1 MARRSKKG
9 RSVDGVILVNKPTGV
24 SSNHVLQ
31 RVKRLYNAQ
40 KAGHT
45 GALDPLATGMLPVC
59 LGEATKF
66 SQFLL
71 DADKV
76 YRVRAQLGVRT
87 DTSDA
92 DGDVVEQRP
101 VNVSA
106 EALEQA
112 LERFRGAID
121 QVPSMFSA
129 LKHQGRPLYE
139 YARKG
144 ITIERPARPVH
155 IFRLDLLQRGDDWL
169 ELEVHCSKGTYIR
182 SLVDDLG
189 QLLQCGAHVTMLHRL
204 AVADYPAA
212 QMHTVEALEALSF
225 GELDAL
231 LLGMDSPVARLAQIT
246 ISEAEGKAFSHGQPV
261 SAELYPAG
269 TMVRVVNTQGVFLG
283 VAAYRDDKRAWPKRV
298 VVFTPAN
305 TPEQAQESLEEQA

>member
-1 MARRSKKG
+1 MAKRSKKG
-9 RSVDGVILVNKPTGV
+9 RPIHGVVLVDKHTGE
-24 SSNHVLQ
+24 SSNRILQ
-31 RVKRLYNAQ
+31 QVKRLFNAQ

-45 GALDPLATGMLPVC
+45 GALDPLATGMLPIC

-76 YRVRAQLGVRT
+76 YQVRAQLGVRT

-92 DGDVVEQRP
+92 DGEVVDTRP
-101 VNVSA
+101 VSVSDA
-106 EALEQA
+106 QLASALAQ
-112 LERFRGAID
+112 FRGETM

-144 ITIERPARPVH
+144 ITVERAARPIHVY
-155 IFRLDLLQRGDDWL
+155 RLQLLRRENDIV

-189 QLLQCGAHVTMLHRL
+189 QLLGCGAHVQRLHRTG
-204 AVADYPAA
+204 VADYPAT
-212 QMHTVEALEALSF
+212 QMHSVESLAALVSEDEVADYSALDS
-225 GELDAL
+225 L
-231 LLGMDSPVARLAQIT
+231 LLGLDSPVSRLPLIVIGASQ
-246 ISEAEGKAFSHGQPV
+246 GQRFLQGQPV
-261 SAELYPAG
+261 DAELHLSG
-269 TMVRVVNTQGVFLG
+269 TAVRVENEDGLFLG
-283 VAAYRDDKRAWPKRV
+283 VAVYRDDQRAWPKRV
-298 VVFTPAN
+298 VVF
-305 TPEQAQESLEEQA
+305 E